1 MTLIVRSTR
10 SSTGKLRLAAA
21 PFLNTRPLISGLVA
35 DAPAEVELQICSP
48 AEGARRL
55 AERECD
61 LALLPV
67 AAFARQGD
75 LVAVPGVCIGAQR
88 RVGSVLLVADVP
100 AHELTHVALDQSSRT
115 SVTLARL
122 LLRER
127 RETRGEPK
135 YEARPPAELAQSVEG
150 TRGAVIIG
158 DPALQ
163 ALAQRRFAYVY
174 DLAELWRALSGKPF
188 VFAVWAGRPD
198 AVDADVCG
206 LLTRSLGHGL
216 ERLDEIAADAG
227 RHGVEPERARKY
239 LRDELWFRLDDNMV
253 AGANE
258 YLARA
263 ADAGLLP
270 PATLRTFDGT
280 NVTIDVGAAI
290 ERAASGGR
298 LNAAEV
304 TAMLERA
311 DLLELGAAANR
322 RRAALNPDN
331 VVSYIVE
338 RNINYTNICVTACR
352 FCAFFRNPGDT
363 VEGYVLSREE
373 MGRKIQ
379 EMVDAGGVQILL
391 QGGLNPDL
399 PLTWYEELFRHLK
412 ATYPIKLHALSPEE
426 ILYLCRLES
435 LPLET
440 VLRRLVAAGLDSLPG
455 GGAEILVDRVRARI
469 AKLKCS
475 SAEWLEVMR
484 VGHRLG
490 LRSSSTMMFAC
501 GETLPERTEHLLKLR
516 DLQDETGGFTAFI
529 CWPFQPGNTRLPGGD
544 GSAHAYLRTLAV
556 ARLALDN
563 IQHLQASWPT
573 MGAAVGQAALHFGAD
588 DFGQVMFEENVVS
601 AAGTVYKMDV
611 AAIERHVRA
620 AGFAPVRRDMRYTR
634 LSA

>member
-1 MTLIVRSTR
+1 MSVAAK
-10 SSTGKLRLAAA
+10 KLRLAAA

-35 DAPAEVELQICSP
+35 DAPTDVELQLCSP

-67 AAFARQGD
+67 AALARQGD
-75 LVAVPGVCIGAQR
+75 LVAVPGVCIGAR
-88 RVGSVLLVADVP
+88 HTVGSVLLVSEVP
-100 AHELTHVALDQSSRT
+100 LPELTTVALDQSSRT
-115 SVTLARL
+115 SVTLARI

-127 RETRGEPK
+127 RATHAGEPK
-135 YEARPPAELAQSVEG
+135 WEARPPSELAACVDG

-163 ALAQRRFAYVY
+163 AVSQRSFRYTY
-174 DLAELWRALSGKPF
+174 DLAELWRALTGKPF
-188 VFAVWAGRPD
+188 VFAVWAGRAD
-198 AVDADVCG
+198 VVDTDVCG

-216 ERLDEIAADAG
+216 ERLDDIAADAG
-227 RHGVEPERARKY
+227 RHGVTPERARRY
-239 LRDELWFRLDDNMV
+239 LKDELWFRLDDNMV
-253 AGANE
+253 AGADE

-270 PATLRTFDGT
+270 PARLRQFDGT
-280 NVTIDVGAAI
+280 TTTIDVSAAI
-290 ERAASGGR
+290 ERSGAGGR
-298 LNAAEV
+298 LSAAEI

-311 DLLELGAAANR
+311 DLIELGAAANR
-322 RRAALNPDN
+322 RRVALNPDGL
-331 VVSYIVE
+331 VSYIVE

-363 VEGYVLSREE
+363 DEGYVLSREQ
-373 MGRKIQ
+373 MGEKIQ
-379 EMVDAGGVQILL
+379 ETVDAGGVQILL
-391 QGGLNPDL
+391 QGGLNPEL
-399 PLTWYEELFRHLK
+399 PLAWYEDLFRHLK

-440 VLRRLVAAGLDSLPG
+440 VLQRLVAAGLDSLPG

-475 SAEWLEVMR
+475 SAEWLQVMR

-544 GSAHAYLRTLAV
+544 GSAHAYLRTLAT

-563 IQHLQASWPT
+563 VAHLQASWPT

-601 AAGTVYKMDV
+601 AAGTIYKMDV
-611 AAIERHVRA
+611 DGIERHVRA
-620 AGFAPVRRDMRYTR
+620 AGFQPVRRDMRYAR
-634 LSA
+634 LTS

>member
-1 MTLIVRSTR
+1 VSATPK
-10 SSTGKLRLAAA
+10 KLRLAAA

-35 DAPAEVELQICSP
+35 DAPSNVDLQLCSP
-48 AEGARRL
+48 SEGARRL

-67 AAFARQGD
+67 AALARQGD
-75 LVAVPGVCIGAQR
+75 LVAVPGVCIGAR
-88 RVGSVLLVADVP
+88 RTVGSVLLVADAP
-100 AHELTHVALDQSSRT
+100 LHELTTVALDQSSRT
-115 SVTLARL
+115 SVTLARI

-127 RETRGEPK
+127 RATRGEPRW
-135 YEARPPAELAQSVEG
+135 EARPPAELVDCVSE

-163 ALAQRRFAYVY
+163 AVAQRPFRYTY
-174 DLAELWRALSGKPF
+174 DLAELWHALTGKPF
-188 VFAVWAGRPD
+188 VFAVWAGRAD
-198 AVDADVCG
+198 AVDGDVCS
-206 LLTRSLGHGL
+206 LLARSLGHGL
-216 ERLDEIAADAG
+216 ERLDAIAADAG
-227 RHGVEPERARKY
+227 RHGVSPERARRY
-239 LRDELWFRLDDNMV
+239 LNDELWFRLDDNMV
-253 AGANE
+253 AGAEE

-263 ADAGLLP
+263 AVAGLLP
-270 PATLRTFDGT
+270 PARLRQYDGT
-280 NVTIDVGAAI
+280 STTTIDVGAAI

-298 LNAAEV
+298 INAAEI
-304 TAMLERA
+304 TAMLDGA
-311 DLLELGAAANR
+311 DLIELGAAANR
-322 RRAALNPDN
+322 RRAALNPDG

-338 RNINYTNICVTACR
+338 RNINYTNVCVTACR

-363 VEGYVLSREE
+363 DESYVLSREQ
-373 MGRKIQ
+373 MGEKIR
-379 EMVDAGGVQILL
+379 ETVDAGGVQILL
-391 QGGLNPDL
+391 QGGLNPEL
-399 PLTWYEELFRHLK
+399 PLSWYEDLFRHLK

-440 VLRRLVAAGLDSLPG
+440 VLQRLVAAGLDSLPG

-475 SAEWLEVMR
+475 SSEWLQVMR

-501 GETLPERTEHLLKLR
+501 GETLPERAEHLLKLR

-544 GSAHAYLRTLAV
+544 GSAHAYLRTLAT

-563 IQHLQASWPT
+563 IPHLQASWPT

-601 AAGTVYKMDV
+601 AAGTIYKMDV
-611 AAIERHVRA
+611 AGIERHVRA
-620 AGFAPVRRDMRYTR
+620 AGFQPVRRDMRYTR
-634 LSA
+634 LTS

>member
-1 MTLIVRSTR
+1 MSAPA
-10 SSTGKLRLAAA
+10 TGGKKLRLAAA
-21 PFLNTRPLISGLVA
+21 PFLNTRALISGLVA
-35 DAPAEVELQICSP
+35 DAPSGVELQICSP

-61 LALLPV
+61 VALLPV

-75 LVAVPGVCIGAQR
+75 LVAVPGICIGAKQK
-88 RVGSVLLVADVP
+88 VGSVLLVSEVP

-115 SVTLARL
+115 SVVLARV

-127 RETRGEPK
+127 RATRGEPK
-135 YEARPPAELAQSVEG
+135 YEARPPAELTGCVDG
-150 TRGAVIIG
+150 TRGSVIIG
-158 DPALQ
+158 DPALR
-163 ALAQRRFAYVY
+163 AVAERRFPYVY
-174 DLAELWRALSGKPF
+174 DLAELWRQLTGKPF
-188 VFAVWAGRPD
+188 TFAVWAGR
-198 AVDADVCG
+198 ADVIDGDVAG
-206 LLTRSLGHGL
+206 LLHSSLQHGL
-216 ERLDEIAADAG
+216 ARLDDIAADAG
-227 RHGVEPERARKY
+227 THGVDPGRARKY
-239 LRDELWFRLDDNMV
+239 LREELHFILDDEQV
-253 AGANE
+253 AGADE
-258 YLARA
+258 YLHRA

-270 PATLRTFDGT
+270 RATLRRLGDAPPTVDLARA
-280 NVTIDVGAAI
+280 V
-290 ERAASGGR
+290 ERAGGGER
-298 LNAAEV
+298 LSAAEI

-311 DLLELGAAANR
+311 DLIELGAAANR
-322 RRAALNPDN
+322 RREALNPDG

-338 RNINYTNICVTACR
+338 RNINYTNVCVTACR

-363 VEGYVLSREE
+363 EEGYVLSREV
-373 MGRKIQ
+373 MGEKIR
-379 EMVDAGGVQILL
+379 ETVAAGGVQILL

-399 PLTWYEELFRHLK
+399 PLTWYEDLFRHLK

-426 ILYLCRLES
+426 ILYLCRIEN

-440 VLRRLVAAGLDSLPG
+440 VLERLVAAGLDSLPG
-455 GGAEILVDRVRARI
+455 GGAEILVDRVRQRI
-469 AKLKCS
+469 AKLKCTS
-475 SAEWLEVMR
+475 SDWLEVMR

-544 GSAHAYLRTLAV
+544 GSAHAYLRTLAT

-563 IQHLQASWPT
+563 IPHLQASWPT

-601 AAGTVYKMDV
+601 SAGTIYTMDI

-620 AGFAPVRRDMRYTR
+620 AGFAPVRRDMRYGR
-634 LSA
+634 LTS

>member
-1 MTLIVRSTR
+1 VSLLVGSTR
-10 SSTGKLRLAAA
+10 STLRLAAA
-21 PFLNTRPLISGLVA
+21 PFLNTRPIISGLVA
-35 DAPAEVELQICSP
+35 EPPSGVELQICSP

-88 RVGSVLLVADVP
+88 KVGSVLLVSEVP

-115 SVTLARL
+115 SVTLARV

-127 RETRGEPK
+127 RATRGEPK
-135 YEARPPAELAQSVEG
+135 YEARPPGELVQCVDG

-163 ALAQRRFAYVY
+163 AVSQRRFAYVY
-174 DLAELWRALSGKPF
+174 DLAELWHALTGRPF
-188 VFAVWAGRPD
+188 VFAVWAGRAD
-198 AVDADVCG
+198 VIDADVCG
-206 LLTRSLGHGL
+206 LLNRSLAHGL
-216 ERLDEIAADAG
+216 ERLDDIAADAG
-227 RHGVEPERARKY
+227 RHGVAPERARSY
-239 LRDELWFRLDDNMV
+239 LRDELWFHLDDNMV
-253 AGANE
+253 AGADE

-263 ADAGLLP
+263 NAIGLLP
-270 PATLRTFDGT
+270 RATLRRYDGT
-280 NVTIDVGAAI
+280 GVPPIDAAATV
-290 ERAASGGR
+290 ERAAAGER
-298 LNAAEV
+298 LSAAEV
-304 TAMLERA
+304 TALLERA

-322 RRAALNPDN
+322 RRAALNPDG

-352 FCAFFRNPGDT
+352 FCAFFRNPGDKD
-363 VEGYVLSREE
+363 EGYVLSREE
-373 MGRKIQ
+373 MGQKIQ
-379 EMVDAGGVQILL
+379 ETVDAGGVQILL
-391 QGGLNPDL
+391 QGGLNPEL
-399 PLTWYEELFRHLK
+399 PLSWYEELFRHLK

-440 VLRRLVAAGLDSLPG
+440 VPKRLVAAGLDSLPG

-475 SAEWLEVMR
+475 SAQWLEVMR

-501 GETLPERTEHLLKLR
+501 GETLPERAEHLLKLR

-563 IQHLQASWPT
+563 IPHLQASWPT

-611 AAIERHVRA
+611 AGIERHVRA
-620 AGFAPVRRDMRYTR
+620 AGFEPVRRDMRYTR
-634 LSA
+634 LTS

>member
-1 MTLIVRSTR
+1 VS
-10 SSTGKLRLAAA
+10 LRLVAA

-35 DAPAEVELQICSP
+35 EPPPDVTLELCSP

-67 AAFARQGD
+67 AALARQGD
-75 LVAVPGVCIGAQR
+75 LVAVPGVCIGAR
-88 RVGSVLLVADVP
+88 AKVGSVLLVADVP
-100 AHELTHVALDQSSRT
+100 AHELSTVALDQSSRT

-127 RETRGEPK
+127 RATRGEPR
-135 YEARPPAELAQSVEG
+135 YEARPPAELADCVEG

-163 ALAQRRFAYVY
+163 AVAARRFGYVY
-174 DLAELWRALSGKPF
+174 DLAELWHALTGKPF
-188 VFAVWAGRPD
+188 VFAVWAGRAETVTRD
-198 AVDADVCG
+198 ACT
-206 LLTRSLGHGL
+206 LLARSLGHGL

-227 RHGVEPERARKY
+227 RHGVAPERARKY
-239 LRDELWFRLDDNMV
+239 LRDELWFRLDDNMI
-253 AGANE
+253 AGADE

-263 ADAGLLP
+263 SAARLLP
-270 PATLRTFDGT
+270 PARLRIFDGT
-280 NVTIDVGAAI
+280 TPTIDVGAAVA
-290 ERAASGGR
+290 RAGEGGR
-298 LNAAEV
+298 LSAVEI
-304 TAMLERA
+304 TAMLEHG

-322 RRAALNPDN
+322 RRHALNPDG

-363 VEGYVLSREE
+363 EEGYVLSREV
-373 MGRKIQ
+373 MGEKIR
-379 EMVDAGGVQILL
+379 ETVAAGGVQILL
-391 QGGLNPDL
+391 QGGLNPEL
-399 PLTWYEELFRHLK
+399 PLTWYEDLFRHLK
-412 ATYPIKLHALSPEE
+412 ANYPIKLHALSPEE

-440 VLRRLVAAGLDSLPG
+440 VLKRLVAAGLDSLPG
-455 GGAEILVDRVRARI
+455 GGAEILVDRVRNRI
-469 AKLKCS
+469 AKLKCTS
-475 SAEWLEVMR
+475 SQWLEVMR

-501 GETLPERTEHLLKLR
+501 GETLPERAEHLLKLR

-544 GSAHAYLRTLAV
+544 GSAHAYLRTLAT

-563 IQHLQASWPT
+563 IPHLQASWPT

-601 AAGTVYKMDV
+601 AAGTIYKMDV
-611 AAIERHVRA
+611 AGIERHVRA
-620 AGFAPVRRDMRYTR
+620 AGFVPVQRDMRYGR
-634 LSA
+634 LTQ